1 MKNKVIYIVLI
12 IILVLVF
19 ILFAVTKQSN
29 SEQDESF
36 KIVTSFYPMY
46 IMALNITDGASNVEV
61 ENMTNEQVGCIHNYT
76 LKTADLV
83 KMENADVF
91 IKSGLGLEEFSEK
104 ILNTYKD
111 INIID
116 SSISGIEVIS
126 NEHKT
131 NPHIW
136 VNVENYTAQVNNIAK
151 ELAKID
157 SANAETYLNNANQ
170 YIAKINKTAEELK
183 LDTKIKAVTFNE
195 TLSYLQNDNLEIIT
209 IEIGHEETAL
219 SAQKLSEIIDKMN
232 EENIKII
239 FVDTSEE
246 VEATQTLANETGA
259 KIYYIDSYLTGEN
272 KKDAYLD
279 ALTKNIE
286 ILNRIGE

>member
-1 MKNKVIYIVLI
+1 MKNKIRT
-12 IILVLVF
+12 IILIVVLVFAF

-104 ILNTYKD
+104 ILNTYDD

-126 NEHKT
+126 NEHET

-136 VNVENYTAQVNNIAK
+136 VNVENYTAQVNTIAK
-151 ELAKID
+151 ELAKFD
-157 SANAETYLNNANQ
+157 SANSEIYLNNANQ

-195 TLSYLQNDNLEIIT
+195 TLSYLKSNNLEIIT

-239 FVDTSEE
+239 FVDASEE
-246 VEATQTLANETGA
+246 VEAAQTLANETGA